1 MAIASLTLVAL
12 SLFFTLFGLIPCV
25 GWLNFIAVPMCFV
38 TTVVGIVG
46 LASDKDPAS
55 GEPRGRSSHL
65 MAVVFGLILGCVAC
79 VRWVLGGF
87 IV

>member
-12 SLFFTLFGLIPCV
+12 SACFTLFALIPCV
-25 GWLNFIAVPMCFV
+25 GWLNFVAVPMCLV

-55 GEPRGRSSHL
+55 GEPRGRSAHL
-65 MAVVFGLILGCVAC
+65 MAVVFGLILGGVAC
-79 VRWVLGGF
+79 ARWVLGGF

>member
-1 MAIASLTLVAL
+1 MGIASLTLVAL
-12 SLFFTLFGLIPCV
+12 SACFTLFALIPCV

-38 TTVVGIVG
+38 TSVVGIVG

-55 GEPRGRSSHL
+55 GEPRGRSAHL
-65 MAVVFGLILGCVAC
+65 MAVIFGLILGCVAF

-87 IV
+87 VV